1 MVDTLEILQWVLIS
15 LQGLALIYFNYYVFR
30 FGKQFSLAKQD
41 ALTILS
47 LVFVELTLLSKII
60 LRSSSII
67 GINATDNTGL
77 EIFLQ

>member
-15 LQGLALIYFNYYVFR
+15 LQGLALIYFNYYAFR

-41 ALTILS
+41 ALAILS

-67 GINATDNTGL
+67 AINATDNTGL
-77 EIFLQ
+77 EIFL

>member
-67 GINATDNTGL
+67 GINATDNTDL
-77 EIFLQ
+77 EIFL

>member
-15 LQGLALIYFNYYVFR
+15 LQGVALIYFNYYVFR